1 MGADSYLHQNVLC
14 ILVQPARVEGV
25 IHTDGL
31 EKLLLILAME
41 RGLANEHLIQE
52 DTKGPPVNRGVVL
65 LPQQYLPR
73 KRSHKGR
80 SKMSDMS
87 FSTSGGCN
95 SCFYQRCF
103 SLPAAGARNLPVGQ
117 GMWLLEQRGTATPGC
132 QNSPWHYRQQAACN
146 SYVT

>member
-1 MGADSYLHQNVLC
+1 MKTIILAERLSFICWVVLRLMDDSYLHQNVLC

-31 EKLLLILAME
+31 EKLLFILAME

-65 LPQQYLPR
+65 LPQQYLPKK

-80 SKMSDMS
+80 SKVSDMS
-87 FSTSGGCN
+87 FSASGGV
-95 SCFYQRCF
+95 
-103 SLPAAGARNLPVGQ
+103 ARP
-117 GMWLLEQRGTATPGC
+117 
-132 QNSPWHYRQQAACN
+132 
-146 SYVT
+146 